1 MKKPKK
7 TRLNSTVN
15 ISLNGTKA
23 LESLGKRI
31 NSVRGLLLPP
41 ESLTAF
47 CLTALEERVERVER
61 DLKG

>member
-31 NSVRGLLLPP
+31 NKVRGLLLPP

-47 CLTALEERVERVER
+47 CLKALEERVERVER